1 VVKTYG
7 GFPFIKVV
15 KVPRKPSPLSVV
27 LAAEQLPAHLAR
39 SIIEERLRTAI
50 LDGSLP
56 TGTAVRQQELATL
69 FGVSRM
75 PVREALRQLEAQG
88 LLAVEQHKGAVVAP
102 LITWDATETYE
113 LRILLESEALRQSVP
128 QLTEADFGEAER
140 LIERMEVE
148 TDYSIMGQL
157 NKDFHLALY
166 AKARNRRLMTLVSTG
181 LDEEERFLRFNLKAM
196 GLGKVSQD
204 DHRGMLAAARSG
216 DVNLA
221 IQRLTQ
227 HLERGIA
234 AITHY
239 LENKAQQ

>member
-1 VVKTYG
+1 M
-7 GFPFIKVV
+7 
-15 KVPRKPSPLSVV
+15 PRKPSALSVV

-39 SIIEERLRTAI
+39 SIIQERLRIAI
-50 LDGSLP
+50 LEGRLP
-56 TGTAVRQQELATL
+56 TGTAVRQQELATM

-128 QLTEADFGEAER
+128 RLTESDLDEADA
-140 LIERMEVE
+140 LIERMEAE
-148 TDYSIMGQL
+148 TDYSAMGEL
-157 NKDFHLALY
+157 NKQFHLVLY
-166 AKARNRRLMTLVSTG
+166 RRAPNRRLMTLVETG

-204 DHRGMLAAARSG
+204 DHRALAAAARAG
-216 DVNLA
+216 DTERCVSA
-221 IQRLTQ
+221 LTE
-227 HLERGIA
+227 HLQRGIE
-234 AITHY
+234 AITRF
-239 LENKAQQ
+239 LAQGQAT

>member
-1 VVKTYG
+1 M
-7 GFPFIKVV
+7 
-15 KVPRKPSPLSVV
+15 PRKPSPLSVV

-128 QLTEADFGEAER
+128 ALVEADFEAIER
-140 LIERMEVE
+140 LIDRMEAE
-148 TDYSIMGQL
+148 TDYAAMGAL

-166 AKARNRRLMTLVSTG
+166 AKASNRRLMTLVGIG
-181 LDEEERFLRFNLKAM
+181 LDEEERFLRFNLKDM

-204 DHRGMLAAARSG
+204 DHRELVAAVRAG
-216 DVNLA
+216 DVDLA
-221 IQRLTQ
+221 VQLLTR

-234 AITHY
+234 AITQY
-239 LENKAQQ
+239 LESKAQK

>member
-1 VVKTYG
+1 M
-7 GFPFIKVV
+7 
-15 KVPRKPSPLSVV
+15 PRKPSPLSVV

-39 SIIEERLRTAI
+39 SIIEERLRAAI

-113 LRILLESEALRQSVP
+113 LRIVLESEALRQSAP
-128 QLTEADFGEAER
+128 TLAEADFTEIER
-140 LIERMEVE
+140 LINCMEVE
-148 TDYSIMGQL
+148 TDYSVMGEL
-157 NKDFHLALY
+157 NKQFHLALY
-166 AKARNRRLMTLVSTG
+166 SKAHNRRLMTLVSVG
-181 LDEEERFLRFNLKAM
+181 LDEEERFLRFNLKDM
-196 GLGKVSQD
+196 GLGKVTQD
-204 DHRGMLAAARSG
+204 DHRELLKAVRSG
-216 DVNLA
+216 DVDQAVQL
-221 IQRLTQ
+221 LTQ

-234 AITHY
+234 AITQY
-239 LENKAQQ
+239 MQNKPKS